1 MARLMASA
9 RAGFAEKLRFLVVG
23 AGNTAFGYALFLL
36 ILNLV
41 RRAFSIVE
49 GASLDGVWGVL
60 LENHYLIAQWVSW
73 ILAVPFGTV
82 TLKYL
87 VFRGTG
93 RLGGDIV
100 RAYFV
105 YLPGL
110 GLSSAVLWFTVT
122 VLGLTPE
129 VGQLLTIAAAAVFSY
144 MGHKHFTF
152 GKGRA

>member
-1 MARLMASA
+1 MASA

-36 ILNLV
+36 TLGLV
-41 RRAFSIVE
+41 RRALSVTE
-49 GASLDGVWGVL
+49 GAVPAGAFGFL

-73 ILAVPFGTV
+73 VLAVPVGTV

-93 RLGGDIV
+93 RLRGDIF

-110 GLSSAVLWFTVT
+110 GLSSAVLWFTVRI
-122 VLGLTPE
+122 LGLTPE
-129 VGQLLTIAAAAVFSY
+129 VGQLLTIAAAAIFSY
-144 MGHKHFTF
+144 VGHKYFTF
-152 GKGRA
+152 GHGRA